1 MYRVGCGFSRSDGLY
16 SKFYVR
22 NYGPGGNN
30 VDGSMYKVGA
40 ACTAR
45 PAAAPSCD
53 DGLCV

>member
-1 MYRVGCGFSRSDGLY
+1 MYSVGCGFSRSDGLY